1 MPKQSLQ
8 QRVNR
13 LLRDHAEALLADAPL
28 PDLKARW
35 QKIVADGVGAEA
47 EHALGPMPV
56 PTLDDVP
63 LSDSIPY
70 ACADA
75 DATLRVLPYLESE
88 IRRLGLCKALDID
101 LAVIPMIAEMTQ
113 TGMLVDREQL
123 STLSDVFN
131 DSIKDITERC
141 YKLAGHEFNL
151 ESGDQ
156 KAQVL
161 YGELRLRYGKMTKS
175 GKRKAVD
182 EKALSALAGQ
192 HPIVALLK
200 EYAEV
205 SKLKH
210 SYVDTLPAL
219 LSEDGR
225 WRYELGMATVPS
237 GRLNG
242 WGGVNPLAIPVRTAL
257 GREIRRAFVAPPGRM
272 LGAVDLNQVELR
284 ALAILS
290 QDEHLL
296 DAYYNGLDLHALT
309 AAEAIFHIPLSAV
322 TYEQRQRGKT
332 TNFAIAN
339 QIGAR
344 SLADQFHVS
353 GITDIDEVECQH
365 YLDNWYKRYS
375 GVQPW
380 YESVYAEGKRQGF
393 IRDSLSGRI
402 LYTPGLQSDIDKVR
416 THAERVAT
424 NWMLQ
429 VFAQVIGKAGMA
441 DIWENRAEYP
451 DVSYLLYIH
460 DELLTEYDADW
471 EPGEVLTGLMT
482 GTEIAQAQPIPIE
495 AAWHSANNW
504 AELK

>member
-1 MPKQSLQ
+1 MAKQSLE
-8 QRVNR
+8 QRVTR
-13 LLRDHAEALLADAPL
+13 LLRDHAEALLADEPL

-35 QKIVADGVGAEA
+35 QKIVEDGVGEA
-47 EHALGPMPV
+47 AVQALGPMPV

-63 LSDSIPY
+63 LADSIPY
-70 ACADA
+70 AGADA

-88 IRRLGLCKALDID
+88 IDRLGLRKALDLD
-101 LAVIPMIAEMTQ
+101 LAIIPMVAEMTQ
-113 TGMLVDREQL
+113 TGMLVDRDQL
-123 STLSDVFN
+123 STLSDVF
-131 DSIKDITERC
+131 DDTIRDIKSRC
-141 YKLAGHEFNL
+141 YKIVGHEFNL
-151 ESGDQ
+151 GSGDQ
-156 KAQVL
+156 KADVL
-161 YGELRLRYGKMTKS
+161 YKKLGLRYDRKTKS

-182 EKALSALAGQ
+182 EKALSALTGQ
-192 HPIVALLK
+192 HPIVSLLK

-205 SKLKH
+205 SKLKQ
-210 SYVDTLPAL
+210 SYVDTLPGL

-225 WRYELGMATVPS
+225 WRYELGMSTVPS

-296 DAYYNGLDLHALT
+296 DAYYNSLDLHALT
-309 AAEAIFHIPLSAV
+309 AAEAIFHVPLSSI

-375 GVQPW
+375 SVQPW
-380 YESVYAEGKRQGF
+380 YESVYAEGKRCGY

-402 LYTPGLQSDIDKVR
+402 LYTPGLQSDIEKVR

-441 DIWENRAEYP
+441 DIWENRREYP

-460 DELLTEYDADW
+460 DELLVEYDGA
-471 EPGEVLTGLMT
+471 EERGELLSGLIT
-482 GTEIAQAQPIPIE
+482 GTAIAQAQPIPIE
-495 AAWHSANNW
+495 AAWHSAGNW